1 MDKRKE
7 KEVMKKLTWKIVHRI
22 IDVATKI
29 EQYNLH
35 REEASILIRISI
47 LLDVYKETKELKGVW
62 VKEN

>member
-1 MDKRKE
+1 
-7 KEVMKKLTWKIVHRI
+7 MKKLTWKIVHRI

-47 LLDVYKETKELKGVW
+47 LLDVYKETKELKVIW